1 MHKTSSPYLKELFK
15 GGIKWMP
22 FNLKTLRYAQN
33 TDRIIFIH
41 IGYIANIEEREKAY
55 RLFKDERV
63 INIINENFVP
73 IAIDMEDVP
82 EALLIG
88 MDLLVISEQ
97 HYSIPINIFSLPGA
111 KPFIS
116 FSNTTPEEF
125 INLSDNIIYSF
136 NEKRELLNKAGKY
149 VSTRLKGTGI
159 VTKKEKSYPITDK
172 LLHAYVRS
180 WMTKYVANKQ
190 RERKSPYTINSRYY
204 VFLLKYANHY
214 GKKEEMNFLCNALD
228 KVYSSAIFDPIDGGL
243 FSQSTN
249 TSFSE
254 PLYEKQLSEN
264 IQAAVLFSFGYK
276 YYRKETYKEAAIR
289 IINFIESNLKSNKGG
304 YITSLSLS
312 CSVKESTYYKYSL
325 EEMVEAFPENCNQIA
340 ETLGMDCHK
349 DSTLQQIIFNTPNFN
364 GLPHDIK
371 DKLKEIRQRKS
382 GETIRDN
389 RVITAYNCMY
399 ATSLCIIANNIAE
412 KKDEYIEKAEKIV
425 EHILNYQKA
434 DNIKL
439 YRYISSNKSEH
450 QNSQLLDYTFFLN
463 ALLNIHKHTYK
474 EVYDKLISKYTA
486 YILLNYYQ
494 AHNGMF
500 SKTPKAEAITPF
512 KRESII
518 DYIRYS
524 ANSVMARN
532 LWILYKMRKDEF
544 YLEAFKQQLYNV
556 APQIIGT
563 GPLMVGWALQILN
576 YLSDKSDYD

>member
-1 MHKTSSPYLKELFK
+1 MQKTSSPYLKELFK
-15 GGIKWMP
+15 GEIKWMP
-22 FNLKTLRYAQN
+22 FNLKSLKYAQQ
-33 TDRIIFIH
+33 TDRIIYIH

-55 RLFKDERV
+55 RIFKDERV
-63 INIINENFVP
+63 INIINNNFVP

-82 EALLIG
+82 EAMLIG

-97 HYSIPINIFSLPGA
+97 RYTIPINIFSLPGA

-125 INLSDNIIYSF
+125 INLSNNIIYSF
-136 NEKRELLNKAGKY
+136 REKRELLNKAGKY
-149 VSTRLKGTGI
+149 MSTRLKGTGI

-180 WMTKYVANKQ
+180 WMTRYVANRQ
-190 RERKSPYTINSRYY
+190 RDRKSPYSINSRYY

-214 GKKEEMNFLCNALD
+214 GKQEEMDFLDKAVD
-228 KVYSSAIFDPIDGGL
+228 KVYYSAIFDPIDGGL

-249 TSFSE
+249 ASFTE
-254 PLYEKQLSEN
+254 PLYEKQFSEN
-264 IQAAVLFSFGYK
+264 IQAAVLYSFAYK
-276 YYRKETYKEAAIR
+276 YYKKAIYKEAAIR
-289 IINFIESNLKSNKGG
+289 IINFIEENLKSNKGG

-312 CSVKESTYYKYSL
+312 CSVKDSTYYKYSL
-325 EEMVEAFPENCNQIA
+325 SELKKAFPENYTTIA
-340 ETLGMDCHK
+340 NALGMNCNEE
-349 DSTLQQIIFNTPNFN
+349 SSYQQIISNTANYKE
-364 GLPHDIK
+364 LSQEIK
-371 DKLKEIRQRKS
+371 GKLKSIRQQKNS
-382 GETIRDN
+382 ETIKDN

-399 ATSLCIIANNIAE
+399 ATSLCIIANNIKE
-412 KKDEYIEKAEKIV
+412 KKNEYIAQAEKII
-425 EHILNYQKA
+425 EHIQNNQK
-434 DNIKL
+434 DGNIKL

-450 QNSQLLDYTFFLN
+450 QNAQLLDYTFFLN
-463 ALLNIHKHTYK
+463 ALLNIHKHTHNSA
-474 EVYDKLISKYTA
+474 YDKLISKYTA

-500 SKTPKAEAITPF
+500 CKTPKAEAITPF

-518 DYIRYS
+518 DYVRYS

-544 YLEAFKQQLYNV
+544 YLEAFKQQLYNI
-556 APQIIGT
+556 APQMIGT

-576 YLSDKSDYD
+576 YLSNKSDYD